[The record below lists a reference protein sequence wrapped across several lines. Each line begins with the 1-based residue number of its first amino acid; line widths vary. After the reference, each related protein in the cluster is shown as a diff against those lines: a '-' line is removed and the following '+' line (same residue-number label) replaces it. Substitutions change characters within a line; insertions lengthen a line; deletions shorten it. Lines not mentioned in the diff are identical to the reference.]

1 MKILLVEDELTLSQ
15 TIARY
20 LKDDGYICEVA
31 GDFAAAVQKIELYS
45 YDCILLDLMI
55 PGGHGFDVL
64 SLLRK
69 KNSQTG
75 VIIISANDDTENCVK
90 GLDMGADDYLSKPFH
105 LPELQARVRSVL
117 RRRKFDGHTNI
128 QFREILIN
136 PTEKL
141 AYVNEERLNLTKTEY
156 ELLLFFIT
164 NKHRVMAK
172 ISIAE
177 HLWGDSMDL
186 ANNHDFLYSHIKN
199 LRKKMTE
206 KGGGDYIKSVYGMG
220 YRWEE

>member
-1 MKILLVEDELTLSQ
+1 MKILLVEDELSLSQ
-15 TIARY
+15 TIANY
-20 LKDDGYICEVA
+20 LKDDGYICETA
-31 GDFAAAVQKIELYS
+31 SDFATAIQKIELYS

-64 SLLRK
+64 LHLK
-69 KNSQTG
+69 KDHAQMG
-75 VIIISANDDTENCVK
+75 VIIISARDDLDNCVK
-90 GLDMGADDYLSKPFH
+90 ALDMGADDYLSKPFH
-105 LPELQARVRSVL
+105 LSELQARVRSVL
-117 RRRKFDGHTNI
+117 RRRKFNGHTHI
-128 QFREILIN
+128 QFREIQIN

-156 ELLLFFIT
+156 ELLLFFII

-199 LRKKMTE
+199 LRKKITE